1 MGLAVFNFTRKK
13 RPRFDQ
19 KLPTGTSEQSSGG
32 RLAKMWTRIVSIE
45 PTCASRV
52 LNDLGTTLFPL
63 KLSFGEIDTKL
74 ELNPHTTK
82 INFIGDNFGF
92 AVKKVVVVAL
102 KLPQITILLLKN
114 TFFNS
119 KSEIFTSKLAEKP
132 YIIRSS
138 KAIPLTFVVK
148 KWHFFTTNVAGLLL
162 PFPYL
167 GNFQFFSLLNLN

>member
-1 MGLAVFNFTRKK
+1 MGLAVFILPKK

-32 RLAKMWTRIVSIE
+32 RLAKMWTRIASIE

-82 INFIGDNFGF
+82 VVTLLYKFFFASEFYMAKFI
-92 AVKKVVVVAL
+92 
-102 KLPQITILLLKN
+102 
-114 TFFNS
+114 
-119 KSEIFTSKLAEKP
+119 
-132 YIIRSS
+132 
-138 KAIPLTFVVK
+138 
-148 KWHFFTTNVAGLLL
+148 
-162 PFPYL
+162 
-167 GNFQFFSLLNLN
+167 